1 MSFHFSRYWPTLV
14 MQGTLSSGGN
24 LKISQDHPLMSQFF
38 ALLSPWYL
46 CPRMILSPYVSSHW
60 LRWDLQIVAINQ
72 LSSSCMD
79 AWYGR
84 LVSFGDW
91 TTACCCQRHS
101 STAHVKLI
109 QNNQYSGIQSRSCP
123 NDRLEK
129 LMAATKKT
137 AEKYWWAQRRR
148 QQQPD
153 ECRWLERSL
162 RLWLTNKQHSYFVSI
177 SSNTNSI
184 PPWTTWHQ
192 V

>member
-1 MSFHFSRYWPTLV
+1 MSFHFSQYWPTLV

-38 ALLSPWYL
+38 YAGIPLISLSNDIVTL
-46 CPRMILSPYVSSHW
+46 CFFSLIEVRPTKSC
-60 LRWDLQIVAINQ
+60 DQ
-72 LSSSCMD
+72 SSSCMD

-137 AEKYWWAQRRR
+137 SEKYKTADSREILMKKTAAAL
-148 QQQPD
+148 PG
-153 ECRWLERSL
+153 
-162 RLWLTNKQHSYFVSI
+162 
-177 SSNTNSI
+177 
-184 PPWTTWHQ
+184 
-192 V
+192 